1 MSKKKIERRGVK
13 GTLTYGNQSEEQ
25 IREAG
30 QWENAAFRG
39 DRDGA
44 LRVPRKKKRQ

>member
-13 GTLTYGNQSEEQ
+13 GTLAYGNQSEEQ

-30 QWENAAFRG
+30 QC
-39 DRDGA
+39 A